1 MYTEYICKGNWQMK
15 SIADIKNELNN
26 CQIYDL
32 SSFIK
37 CYKEDSRAGVGKL
50 VESAY
55 KKIDKYNKELER
67 LETIT
72 QYERKYQDMGI
83 EYVGG
88 IDEVG
93 RGPYA
98 GPVVTACVILPKDCK
113 IEGVNDSKKLS
124 LKKRDELFDVI
135 KEKAVSVG
143 IGIVDNHEI
152 DELNILQATYKA
164 MRIAVGNME
173 VKPQQL
179 LVDAVT
185 IPEIDIPQEAIIKGD
200 AKSISIGAASIIA
213 KVVRDRMM
221 VEYSKIYPQYGFES
235 NVGYGSR
242 YHEEAIRKYGL
253 CDIHRRSFT
262 HKFNI

>member
-1 MYTEYICKGNWQMK
+1 MK

-26 CQIYDL
+26 CQISQL
-32 SSFIK
+32 NSFINS
-37 CYKEDSRAGVGKL
+37 YREDDRAGVIRL
-50 VESAY
+50 VESAC
-55 KKIDKYNKELER
+55 KKLDKHKKELYR

-72 QYERKYQDMGI
+72 QYERKYQNIGV

-98 GPVVTACVILPKDCK
+98 GPVVTACVILPKYCK

-124 LKKRDELFDVI
+124 LKKREELFDII
-135 KEKAVSVG
+135 KERAVSIG

-164 MRIAVGNME
+164 MRIAVENMDI
-173 VKPQQL
+173 KPQQL

-221 VEYSKIYPQYGFES
+221 VEYAKVYPQYGFES

-242 YHEEAIRKYGL
+242 YHEEAIRKHGL

-262 HKFNI
+262 HKFYE

>member
-1 MYTEYICKGNWQMK
+1 MK
-15 SIADIKNELNN
+15 SIAEIKEELNN
-26 CQIYDL
+26 CNIEELND
-32 SSFIK
+32 FIENYCGDK
-37 CYKEDSRAGVGKL
+37 RAGVLKL
-50 VESAY
+50 VDSAK
-55 KKIDKYNKELER
+55 KKIEKHNTELER
-67 LETIT
+67 LENIT
-72 QYERKYQDMGI
+72 QYEKKYQSMGI

-98 GPVVTACVILPKDCK
+98 GPVVAACVILPEGCK

-124 LKKRDELFDVI
+124 LKKREELFDVI
-135 KEKAVSVG
+135 KEKAVCVG
-143 IGIVDNHEI
+143 VGIVDNYEI

-164 MRIAVGNME
+164 MRIALENMDI
-173 VKPQQL
+173 KPQQI
-179 LVDAVT
+179 LVDAVN
-185 IPEIDIPQEAIIKGD
+185 IPGIDIPQEAIIKGD

-221 VEYSKIYPQYGFES
+221 VEYAKKYPQYGFDH

-242 YHEEAIRKYGL
+242 EHEEAIRKYGL

-262 HKFNI
+262 KKFEKQQL

>member
-1 MYTEYICKGNWQMK
+1 MK
-15 SIADIKNELNN
+15 TIAEIKAEFNNCDLNN
-26 CQIYDL
+26 LDD
-32 SSFIK
+32 FIK
-37 CYKEDSRAGVGKL
+37 LYSDDKRAGVAKII
-50 VESAY
+50 ENAF
-55 KKIDKYNKELER
+55 KKIDAHNKELER
-67 LETIT
+67 LEIIT
-72 QYERKYQDMGI
+72 QFEKKYQSMGV

-98 GPVVTACVILPKDCK
+98 GPVVTACVILPKGCK
-113 IEGVNDSKKLS
+113 IESINDSEKLS
-124 LKKRDELFDVI
+124 LKKREELFDII
-135 KEKAVSVG
+135 KEKAISVG
-143 IGIVDNHEI
+143 VGIVDNYEI
-152 DELNILQATYKA
+152 DQLNILQATYKA
-164 MRIAVGNME
+164 MRIAIENMN

-213 KVVRDRMM
+213 KVIRDRMM
-221 VEYSKIYPQYGFES
+221 VEYAKKYPQYGFES
-235 NVGYGSR
+235 NVGYGSK

-262 HKFNI
+262 HKFFE

>member
-1 MYTEYICKGNWQMK
+1 MK
-15 SIADIKNELNN
+15 SIAEIKDELNN
-26 CQIYDL
+26 CKFHKLND
-32 SSFIK
+32 FIESYRDDK
-37 CYKEDSRAGVGKL
+37 RTGVLKL
-50 VESAY
+50 VESAN
-55 KKIDKYNKELER
+55 KKIEKHNIEIER
-67 LETIT
+67 LEKIT
-72 QYERKYQDMGI
+72 EFERKYQSKGI

-98 GPVVTACVILPKDCK
+98 GPVVTACVILPKNCK

-124 LKKRDELFDVI
+124 HQKREELFEII
-135 KEKAVSVG
+135 KKEAVSVG
-143 IGIVDNHEI
+143 VGIVDNYEI

-164 MRIAVGNME
+164 MRTAIENMSI
-173 VKPQQL
+173 KPQQL

-185 IPEIDIPQEAIIKGD
+185 IPNIDIPQESIIKGD

-221 VEYSKIYPQYGFES
+221 VEYAKIYPQYGFES
-235 NVGYGSR
+235 NVGYGSK

-262 HKFNI
+262 KKFGF

>member
-1 MYTEYICKGNWQMK
+1 MK
-15 SIADIKNELNN
+15 TIAEIKAEFNNCDLNN
-26 CQIYDL
+26 LDD
-32 SSFIK
+32 FIK
-37 CYKEDSRAGVGKL
+37 LYSDDKRAGVAKII
-50 VESAY
+50 ESAF
-55 KKIDKYNKELER
+55 KKIDAHNKELER
-67 LETIT
+67 LEIIT
-72 QYERKYQDMGI
+72 QFEKKYQSMGV

-98 GPVVTACVILPKDCK
+98 GPVVTACVILPKGCK
-113 IEGVNDSKKLS
+113 IEGINDSKKLS
-124 LKKRDELFDVI
+124 LKKREELFDII
-135 KEKAVSVG
+135 KEKAISVG
-143 IGIVDNHEI
+143 VGIVDNYEI
-152 DELNILQATYKA
+152 DQLNILQATYKA
-164 MRIAVGNME
+164 MRIAIENMN

-213 KVVRDRMM
+213 KVIRDRMM
-221 VEYSKIYPQYGFES
+221 VEYAKKYPQYGFES
-235 NVGYGSR
+235 NVGYGSK

-262 HKFNI
+262 HKFFE

>member
-1 MYTEYICKGNWQMK
+1 MK
-15 SIADIKNELNN
+15 TIAEIKAEFNNCDLNN
-26 CQIYDL
+26 LDD
-32 SSFIK
+32 FIK
-37 CYKEDSRAGVGKL
+37 LYSDDKRAGVAKII
-50 VESAY
+50 ENAF
-55 KKIDKYNKELER
+55 KKIDAHNKELER
-67 LETIT
+67 LEIIT
-72 QYERKYQDMGI
+72 QFEKKYQSMGV

-98 GPVVTACVILPKDCK
+98 GPVVTACVILPKGCK
-113 IEGVNDSKKLS
+113 IEGINDSKKLS
-124 LKKRDELFDVI
+124 LKKREELFDII
-135 KEKAVSVG
+135 KEKAISVG
-143 IGIVDNHEI
+143 VGIVDNYEI
-152 DELNILQATYKA
+152 DQLNILQATYKA
-164 MRIAVGNME
+164 MRIAIENMN

-213 KVVRDRMM
+213 KVIRDRMM
-221 VEYSKIYPQYGFES
+221 VEYAKKYPQYGFES
-235 NVGYGSR
+235 NVGYGSK

-262 HKFNI
+262 HKFFE